1 MTPTIILIISLAAL
15 AAAFTQR
22 VSGFGFGIFMMTLLP
37 HLMPSYGEATALS
50 GILAIL
56 TALIPAIRKRRYVPI
71 QKLWLILLTFVIV
84 SFFAV
89 IGVTKID
96 SRSLKHVLGAI
107 LILVSIYF
115 LFFSG
120 KIHFKPNKATQLS
133 MGTLSG
139 IMGGLFAMQGPP
151 AVIYFIGCTD
161 DKDEYIALT
170 QWYFLI
176 GNMMM
181 TIFRGS
187 NGLVTVDVLKACA
200 FAMIGV
206 VLGVVIGSH
215 VFDKINGNTLKK
227 IVYGY
232 MAVAGLI
239 TMLS

>member
-1 MTPTIILIISLAAL
+1 MTPTILLIISLAAL

-50 GILAIL
+50 GILAVL
-56 TALIPAIRKRRYVPI
+56 TALIPAIKKRKSLPI
-71 QKLWLILLTFVIV
+71 QKLWLILLTFIIV

-107 LILVSIYF
+107 LILVSIWF
-115 LFFSG
+115 FFFSG
-120 KIHFKPNKATQLS
+120 KVHVKPNKMTQIS

-139 IMGGLFAMQGPP
+139 AMGGLFAMQGPP
-151 AVIYFIGCTD
+151 AVIYFIGCSD

-176 GNMMM
+176 GNIMM
-181 TIFRGS
+181 TLFRGS
-187 NGLVTVDVLKACA
+187 NGLVTSDVLKACP

-206 VLGVVIGSH
+206 IFGVYIGSH
-215 VFDKINGNTLKK
+215 VFNKINGKTLKK
-227 IVYGY
+227 IIYGY

-239 TMLS
+239 TLLA